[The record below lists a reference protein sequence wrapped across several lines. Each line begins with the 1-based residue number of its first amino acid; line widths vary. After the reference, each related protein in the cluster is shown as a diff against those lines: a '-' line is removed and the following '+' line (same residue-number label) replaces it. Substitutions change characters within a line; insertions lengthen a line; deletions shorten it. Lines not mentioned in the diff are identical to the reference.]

1 MKKLAFS
8 IFAAALT
15 FGANADV
22 EPAGTSACCAYDG
35 LFFGLGVSAVDAGVK
50 TETTANEGTG
60 GFSGQVDTT
69 ENNNGTRWSENASA
83 AISLDSDLGID
94 TNDHDTRFTGNV
106 TIGYGRRIKEKA
118 YIALEAG
125 LDLGQSS
132 NFCHVGISPD
142 SGKKYDVFSKNMGF
156 IPSVGLRLGYVHPE
170 SKNMFY
176 IKAGA
181 AYSQAKTTYADNYI
195 AGYGAENEG
204 TEDNPNWKNLG
215 AVYDTITYSGKCSKW
230 TPIVALGFEKVT
242 GKNFRTRA
250 EVEYRFQTTR
260 SFDFSNNETWHTDAG
275 DGETPSIPGTTSAA
289 DYNGTVKIYN
299 KAAIT
304 LRVMG
309 IYTVK

>member
-1 MKKLAFS
+1 MKKFAFT
-8 IFAAALT
+8 IFAAALS

-22 EPAGTSACCAYDG
+22 AADTCCAYDG

-50 TETTANEGTG
+50 TETTANKATPGAKAEADLVETTTTNW
-60 GFSGQVDTT
+60 SANAKSSVD
-69 ENNNGTRWSENASA
+69 RP
-83 AISLDSDLGID
+83 LDIGID

-106 TIGYGRRIKEKA
+106 TLGYGRRIQDKA

-132 NFCHVGISPD
+132 NFCHVGMSTD
-142 SGKKYDVFSKNMGF
+142 TGKTFDVFSKNMGF

-176 IKAGA
+176 LKAGA
-181 AYSQAKTTYADNYI
+181 AYSQAKTSYSDSYI
-195 AGYGAENEG
+195 AGYIGVKDTNNSIYNG
-204 TEDNPNWKNLG
+204 G
-215 AVYDTITYSGKCSKW
+215 AVYDVKTYNGKCSKW

-250 EVEYRFQTTR
+250 EVEYRFQTTK
-260 SFDFSNNETWHTDAG
+260 SFDFSNDGKWCTDAG
-275 DGETPSIPGTTSAA
+275 DGTTKSVPGTTTAA
-289 DYNGTVKIYN
+289 EYNGTVKIYN

>member
-50 TETTANEGTG
+50 TETTYAKGVTGWNSTDSTPSVGDPIEG
-60 GFSGQVDTT
+60 
-69 ENNNGTRWSENASA
+69 A
-83 AISLDSDLGID
+83 LGID
-94 TNDHDTRFTGNV
+94 SNDHDTRFTGNV
-106 TIGYGRRIKEKA
+106 TLGYGKRIQEKA

-125 LDLGQSS
+125 LDAGQNS
-132 NFCHVGISPD
+132 NFCHPGIATTEE
-142 SGKKYDVFSKNMGF
+142 KKYEVYSKNNGL
-156 IPSVGLRLGYVHPE
+156 IPSVGLRLGYIHPE
-170 SKNMFY
+170 TRNMFF

-181 AYSQAKTTYADNYI
+181 AYSQARTSYVDTYI
-195 AGYGAENEG
+195 GSI
-204 TEDNPNWKNLG
+204 TEDENSEKYFPL
-215 AVYDTITYSGKCSKW
+215 AYTGKCSKW

-260 SFDFSNNETWHTDAG
+260 SFDFDNSAEKAV
-275 DGETPSIPGTTSAA
+275 PSSEITQ
-289 DYNGTVKIYN
+289 DYSGTVKIYN

>member
-50 TETTANEGTG
+50 TETTDANGVIDPGT
-60 GFSGQVDTT
+60 DTFAT
-69 ENNNGTRWSENASA
+69 NEEHALTGKFD
-83 AISLDSDLGID
+83 SLKDKDVGID
-94 TNDHDTRFTGNV
+94 THDHDTRFTGNV
-106 TIGYGRRIKEKA
+106 TLGYGRRIQDKA
-118 YIALEAG
+118 YMALEAG
-125 LDLGQSS
+125 LDAGQSS
-132 NFCHVGISPD
+132 HFHHAGIATTE
-142 SGKKYDVFSKNMGF
+142 GKSFEVVSKNHSF
-156 IPSVGLRLGYVHPE
+156 IPSVALRLGYIHPE

-181 AYSQAKTTYADNYI
+181 AYSQAKTTYTDSYV
-195 AGYGAENEG
+195 AGYGDDDEG
-204 TEDNPNWKNLG
+204 NLK
-215 AVYDTITYSGKCSKW
+215 AYATKSYSGKCSKW

-250 EVEYRFQTTR
+250 EVEYRFQTTK
-260 SFDFSNNETWHTDAG
+260 SFDFSNEGDTVEWNYDADNTTTGVITNE
-275 DGETPSIPGTTSAA
+275 S
-289 DYNGTVKIYN
+289 YNGTVKIYN

>member
-50 TETTANEGTG
+50 TETTAEKG
-60 GFSGQVDTT
+60 VIDDYD
-69 ENNNGTRWSENASA
+69 ESA
-83 AISLDSDLGID
+83 ARTKIIENKLYGTSSTSGFEGDLGID

-106 TIGYGRRIKEKA
+106 TIGYGKRIKEKA

-181 AYSQAKTTYADNYI
+181 AYSQAKTTYVDNYL
-195 AGYGAENEG
+195 AGYENS
-204 TEDNPNWKNLG
+204 TPPADKSDDL
-215 AVYDTITYSGKCSKW
+215 VYDTLTYSGKCSKW

-250 EVEYRFQTTR
+250 EVEYRFQTTK
-260 SFDFSNNETWHTDAG
+260 SFDFSNDNEFATPVAG
-275 DGETPSIPGTTSAA
+275 SDDDHVYSIGDPAGEYS
-289 DYNGTVKIYN
+289 GTVKIYN

>member
-50 TETTANEGTG
+50 TETTDVNGLGNAEPENTETG
-60 GFSGQVDTT
+60 
-69 ENNNGTRWSENASA
+69 AYSA
-83 AISLDSDLGID
+83 FPYGDIVKYDHDLGID

-106 TIGYGRRIKEKA
+106 TLGYGRRIKEKA

-132 NFCHVGISPD
+132 NFCHVGMSPD
-142 SGKKYDVFSKNMGF
+142 GGKKYDVFSKNMGF

-181 AYSQAKTTYADNYI
+181 AYSQAKTTYVDNYL
-195 AGYGAENEG
+195 AGY
-204 TEDNPNWKNLG
+204 DNGPFSDIESTSEPTQDTYIDNANP
-215 AVYDTITYSGKCSKW
+215 VYDTITYSGKCSKW

-260 SFDFSNNETWHTDAG
+260 SFDFNN
-275 DGETPSIPGTTSAA
+275 DGRKVDIGTAQSPDEKVAA
-289 DYNGTVKIYN
+289 SYNGTVKIYN

>member
-22 EPAGTSACCAYDG
+22 EQAGTSACCAYDG

-50 TETTANEGTG
+50 TETTAVTG
-60 GFSGQVDTT
+60 SDISKATFDDTQPG
-69 ENNNGTRWSENASA
+69 NVVKAS
-83 AISLDSDLGID
+83 IVPFEHDLGID

-125 LDLGQSS
+125 LDAGQSS
-132 NFCHVGISPD
+132 NFCHVGMSPD
-142 SGKKYDVFSKNMGF
+142 GGKKYDVFSKNMGF

-181 AYSQAKTTYADNYI
+181 AYSQAKTAYADNYF
-195 AGYGAENEG
+195 AGFSDDPSNPYDSSK
-204 TEDNPNWKNLG
+204 EDYETL
-215 AVYDTITYSGKCSKW
+215 TYSGKCSKW

-250 EVEYRFQTTR
+250 EVEYRFQTTK
-260 SFDFSNNETWHTDAG
+260 SFDFSN
-275 DGETPSIPGTTSAA
+275 DGEKLTDDPTVDAA
-289 DYNGTVKIYN
+289 PYNGTVKIYN